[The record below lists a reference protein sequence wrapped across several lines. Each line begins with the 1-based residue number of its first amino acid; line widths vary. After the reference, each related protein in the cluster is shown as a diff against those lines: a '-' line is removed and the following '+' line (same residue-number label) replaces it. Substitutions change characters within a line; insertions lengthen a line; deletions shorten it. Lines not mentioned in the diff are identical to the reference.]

1 MVGHAG
7 SRQAALRSDEAV
19 DPTHRLF
26 PPLDVE
32 GCELRIEFEMR
43 IGKMIMDPPGEP
55 TPVRAHA
62 IAVGEP
68 GHDHACRRT
77 HQAALIAQVPDVIGG
92 IKLDPRAM
100 PAGISEGRHLFRPVA
115 GSYLLNGDFFHER
128 FCFFYLR

>member
-7 SRQAALRSDEAV
+7 SRQAAPWSDEAV

-32 GCELRIEFEMR
+32 GCELRIEYEMR
-43 IGKMIMDPPGEP
+43 IGKMIMDPPREP

-62 IAVGEP
+62 IAIGEP
-68 GHDHACRRT
+68 GHDHACGRT

-100 PAGISEGRHLFRPVA
+100 LAGISEGR
-115 GSYLLNGDFFHER
+115 
-128 FCFFYLR
+128 